1 MKAMNGQGG
10 GRDGQSSAPD
20 KRPPLMRGARIPLT
34 DQPAGCSREPLLSEE
49 VLQVDPRFIGRVFSV
64 EVQDVKLPDGRETTR
79 ELVRHPGGACVVAL
93 DEQGYLT
100 LVHQYRVGTG
110 GPLRELPAGKLEP
123 PEKALTCA
131 RRELAE
137 ETGYT
142 ASHWEL
148 LTRFQPS
155 PGYTDE
161 VIYIYLARGLTLGQ
175 AHPDE
180 GEFIACERISLGQA
194 LLDIDEG
201 RLTDGKTCL
210 GILLAARRLG
220 LTG

>member
-1 MKAMNGQGG
+1 MIQKEGQAKGGAKKLSKASLRSPEFHKE
-10 GRDGQSSAPD
+10 GREASS
-20 KRPPLMRGARIPLT
+20 RPPACT
-34 DQPAGCSREPLLSEE
+34 EEPLLHEE
-49 VLQVDPRFIGRVFSV
+49 VLHADPRFIGRIFSV
-64 EVQDVKLPDGRETTR
+64 EVQDVRLPDGRLTTR

-93 DEQGYLT
+93 DGNREVI

-123 PEKALTCA
+123 PESPLACA

-137 ETGYT
+137 ETGYR
-142 ASHWEL
+142 AGRWEL

-161 VIYIYLARGLTLGQ
+161 LIHIYLALDLVRGQ
-175 AHPDE
+175 ARPDE
-180 GEFIACERISLGQA
+180 GEFIACERLPLREA
-194 LLDIDEG
+194 LADIEEG

-220 LTG
+220 LDA